1 MSSTDITSIISS
13 ITSTVSSSTPTSSK
27 GGFGTGNV
35 GWGLKEP
42 RPNHPGFMGS
52 TNGIHPS
59 SGNGPPMPV
68 WAIVILVVVFGSM
81 FAGLGYLF
89 WLTFKPTMTKKE
101 REEARREIDLERA
114 SLEAEAKWQRSL
126 KQAEVEAL
134 ERRMRQK
141 EEEIE
146 MKERKSAKAGED
158 GGEKVVVGKL
168 GKGDDMV

>member
-1 MSSTDITSIISS
+1 
-13 ITSTVSSSTPTSSK
+13 
-27 GGFGTGNV
+27 
-35 GWGLKEP
+35 
-42 RPNHPGFMGS
+42 
-52 TNGIHPS
+52 
-59 SGNGPPMPV
+59 MPV
-68 WAIVILVVVFGSM
+68 WAIFILVVVFGSM

-101 REEARREIDLERA
+101 REKARREIDLERA

-146 MKERKSAKAGED
+146 MKERESAQAGED